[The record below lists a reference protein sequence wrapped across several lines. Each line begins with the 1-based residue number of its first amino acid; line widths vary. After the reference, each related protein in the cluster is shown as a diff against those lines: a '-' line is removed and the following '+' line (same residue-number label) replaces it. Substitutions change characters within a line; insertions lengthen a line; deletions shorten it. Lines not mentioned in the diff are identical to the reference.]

1 MRHRLANIVQLC
13 ILIFIFTPQLNKR
26 GEATVVV
33 GGAEGLGRKRGMSFV
48 DQQVARLHAEQL
60 KASGANKARTN
71 KVQGLAVLALLV
83 GFVV

>member
-13 ILIFIFTPQLNKR
+13 LILIPQPKQAS
-26 GEATVVV
+26 EATVVV
-33 GGAEGLGRKRGMSFV
+33 GGAEGRRGSGGSSGMSFV

-71 KVQGLAVLALLV
+71 KAQGPAECD
-83 GFVV
+83 